1 MPQGAS
7 QLADSR
13 ASAFEPA
20 ARPARAS
27 LLATA
32 SACALVAALVL
43 ALCAA
48 SFSGAPFSDSL
59 LLASLVERGPWP
71 YYNVL
76 YVPLGHAL
84 YALGEPLF
92 GWSSFAALEWLSALS
107 AAASAAGCCAL
118 AALVGCTPLVSAA
131 LALAIACMPG
141 ALFFGATA
149 EVHALASASCALA
162 LCAAWR
168 ARGAPP
174 ARAFAWTALSVL
186 VLVLGHLVH
195 LALLPAVLVLASTGA
210 RGEAQSSKRFALGG
224 LAFARACLAAALVL
238 ALVFVALRPYVG
250 GEGNVADPA
259 RVLGASG
266 SRLAS
271 RAAAGNF
278 FCLHEVLE
286 YLWVCVLA
294 PAGAIP
300 ALALA
305 GVLFASARRSAPGL
319 GLVCALALAPYVLVL
334 PQTGVREVGA
344 YSLSLAPFA
353 ALAIA
358 AGCVALQRERKGAQL
373 IPVVVLLAVAA
384 LQLPSGRAALAEAR
398 AHDRALEFGAQVAR
412 LARSGDQTYAL
423 GIPRAHAAFLAA
435 QRDHRS
441 VECYHLPGLLE
452 LVPESQRA
460 AAVDSTLA
468 GMAAALSRGSRIWFD
483 ADLLGPGAG
492 AHAERFQRALER
504 LPVRFEPAGESAPL
518 LLELRM
524 R

>member
-1 MPQGAS
+1 MPPGAS
-7 QLADSR
+7 ER
-13 ASAFEPA
+13 ASPLAHAADAA
-20 ARPARAS
+20 ARPKRA
-27 LLATA
+27 A
-32 SACALVAALVL
+32 SFAACGLVAAFVF
-43 ALCAA
+43 ALCAS

-84 YALGEPLF
+84 FSLGEPLF
-92 GWSSFAALEWLSALS
+92 GWSPFTALEWLSALS

-131 LALAIACMPG
+131 LALAIASTPG

-149 EVHALASASCALA
+149 EVHALASASCAFA

-174 ARAFAWTALSVL
+174 ARAFAWTAAAVL
-186 VLVLGHLVH
+186 LLVLGHLVH
-195 LALLPAVLVLASTGA
+195 LALVPAVLVLASTGS
-210 RGEAQSSKRFALGG
+210 RGEMQPSRRLVRNG
-224 LAFARACLAAALVL
+224 LAFARACCAAVLVL
-238 ALVFVALRPYVG
+238 ALVFLALRPYVG

-271 RAAAGNF
+271 RAAAGHF
-278 FCLHEVLE
+278 FGLHEVLE
-286 YLWVCVLA
+286 YVWVCVLE

-300 ALALA
+300 VLALA
-305 GVLFASARRSAPGL
+305 GVLVASARRSAPGL

-334 PQTGVREVGA
+334 PQTGVREIGA

-353 ALAIA
+353 ALAMA
-358 AGCVALQRERKGAQL
+358 AGCAALPRERKGAQL
-373 IPVVVLLAVAA
+373 VPVALLLAIAA
-384 LQLPSGRAALAEAR
+384 LQLPNGRAALAQAR
-398 AHDRALEFGAQVAR
+398 AHDRALEFGEQVAR

-423 GIPRAHAAFLAA
+423 GIPRAHAAFLDT
-435 QRDHRS
+435 QRDGHS

-468 GMAAALSRGSRIWFD
+468 GMAAALSRGARIWFD
-483 ADLLGPGAG
+483 AELLGPAAG
-492 AHAERFQRALER
+492 VHAERFQRAFER
-504 LPVRFEPAGESAPL
+504 LPVRFEPAGASAPWV
-518 LLELRM
+518 LELRM